1 MAVENKCIP
10 HLPGVVLLTTGK
22 KNSEWKRKVLVLI
35 LILFCYFLHDHD
47 TQAAVLTHRKDF
59 WIFVFCIILSWFGAH
74 DDDDHKQH
82 AAWRM
87 EEVA

>member
-1 MAVENKCIP
+1 MI
-10 HLPGVVLLTTGK
+10 
-22 KNSEWKRKVLVLI
+22 LVL
-35 LILFCYFLHDHD
+35 CYYFLHDHD

-87 EEVA
+87 EEVAELTTESEARCAQLGFRNVMVSA